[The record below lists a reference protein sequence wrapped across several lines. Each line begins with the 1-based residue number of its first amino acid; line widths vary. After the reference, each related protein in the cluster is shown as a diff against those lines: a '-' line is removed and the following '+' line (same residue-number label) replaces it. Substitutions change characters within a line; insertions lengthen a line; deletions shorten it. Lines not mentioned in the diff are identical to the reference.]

1 MWKSIFVKVILVVVL
16 SLFLG
21 QFSVSSALA
30 HNAPDIERKLTK
42 NRPLPELP
50 DLSGSEVPGS
60 SAPEVFRDAPAP
72 DVLRSSPAEASPQG
86 VEHLSD
92 LFLRTRSQADQ
103 SYDLEKI
110 KQFDNEVYGEE

>member
-30 HNAPDIERKLTK
+30 HNAPDIDRELTK

-50 DLSGSEVPGS
+50 DLSDFEVPDS
-60 SAPEVFRDAPAP
+60 SAREF
-72 DVLRSSPAEASPQG
+72 LSNSPAEASPKG
-86 VEHLSD
+86 VEDLSTR
-92 LFLRTRSQADQ
+92 FLRKRPQAKQ
-103 SYDLEKI
+103 AYDLQEMK
-110 KQFDNEVYGEE
+110 KFDDEVYGDR